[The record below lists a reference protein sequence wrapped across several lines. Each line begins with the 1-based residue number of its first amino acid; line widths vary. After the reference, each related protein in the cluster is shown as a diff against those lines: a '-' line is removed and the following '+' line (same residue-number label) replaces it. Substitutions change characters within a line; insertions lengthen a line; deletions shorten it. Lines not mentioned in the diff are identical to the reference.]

1 MWYLVETWRELRL
14 EWCLLL
20 RLILRGLELIL
31 NIEETGT
38 TVTQGAI
45 GKSLALVVDKREGGP
60 RSPLQFR
67 KSCKERF
74 KVLADRAPP
83 SELSADDQQVWT
95 DFDAEEEM

>member
-1 MWYLVETWRELRL
+1 M
-14 EWCLLL
+14 L
-20 RLILRGLELIL
+20 RLILRGLEMIL
-31 NIEETGT
+31 NIDETGT
-38 TVTQGAI
+38 TATQEAV

-74 KVLADRAPP
+74 KVLAERAPP
-83 SELSADDQQVWT
+83 SELSPDDQRVWT